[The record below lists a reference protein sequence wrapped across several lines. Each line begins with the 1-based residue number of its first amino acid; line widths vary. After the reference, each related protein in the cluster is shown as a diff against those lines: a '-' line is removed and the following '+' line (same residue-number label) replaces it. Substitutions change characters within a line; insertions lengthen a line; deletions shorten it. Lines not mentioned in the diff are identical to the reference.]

1 MDQSESSRSPLNTRN
16 NGVGVR
22 SLLGALIPLL
32 DDNHLLPCL
41 SARENDGDFSGLVD
55 CEWSVGAGG
64 LVGLGR
70 SCQKNGKSTPQRP
83 FSQEGWRRWD
93 EVGCR

>member
-1 MDQSESSRSPLNTRN
+1 MKSIARSPLDTRN

-55 CEWSVGAGG
+55 CERSAGAGK
-64 LVGLGR
+64 LVGLARG
-70 SCQKNGKSTPQRP
+70 CQKNGKSL
-83 FSQEGWRRWD
+83 RRD
-93 EVGCR
+93 R

>member
-1 MDQSESSRSPLNTRN
+1 VDESESESPRSPLDTRN

-55 CEWSVGAGG
+55 CERSAGARG
-64 LVGLGR
+64 LVGLARG
-70 SCQKNGKSTPQRP
+70 CQKNDGS
-83 FSQEGWRRWD
+83 RRRD
-93 EVGCR
+93 R

>member
-1 MDQSESSRSPLNTRN
+1 MKSIARSPLDTRN

-55 CEWSVGAGG
+55 CERSAGAGNWSG
-64 LVGLGR
+64 WPEAARRTARVCAETVEPGR
-70 SCQKNGKSTPQRP
+70 MDGDGTRLDA
-83 FSQEGWRRWD
+83 GGR
-93 EVGCR
+93 